1 MKMIIKIWSGDLS
14 LVKTFWLVFVVG
26 TGILSVIS
34 LIIEMNYDNMGEIG
48 AFFSLIFLLIFFI
61 YLIYCY
67 VATWRSATKYATASK
82 KKKKGTGWATAAKV
96 VVVLSIANGLREILS
111 AINL

>member
-26 TGILSVIS
+26 TGIFNVVSV
-34 LIIEMNYDNMGEIG
+34 IIEMNFDIMGEVG
-48 AFFSLIFLLIFFI
+48 AFFSLIFIFIFFI
-61 YLIYCY
+61 YVIYCY
-67 VATWRSATKYATASK
+67 VATWRSATKYAMASR

-96 VVVLSIANGLREILS
+96 VVVLSALNGLREILRTF
-111 AINL
+111 I